1 MRRVLRFV
9 FTKIEEVS
17 HARVVVTEDRSHAG
31 DLVRLSS
38 EIGSYAGS
46 LYPAF
51 VEVHGIIASHFRPRR
66 HLLSA
71 ADYHRLRATYAAKR
85 NFFRSFAVAAREAY
99 LVQLPKGIK
108 TPENGKWVIKVIKWL
123 DIQLLLLE
131 VPFRLRCLTTLRK
144 FLSRCCGCFSTYNSQ

>member
-1 MRRVLRFV
+1 MRRFKSAR
-9 FTKIEEVS
+9 
-17 HARVVVTEDRSHAG
+17 HAQR
-31 DLVRLSS
+31 
-38 EIGSYAGS
+38 
-46 LYPAF
+46 F

-71 ADYHRLRATYAAKR
+71 ADYHRLRTTYAATR

-131 VPFRLRCLTTLRK
+131 VPFRLRCLTAPRK
-144 FLSRCCGCFSTYNSQ
+144 FLSRCCGCLSTYKLPVNTCIGRSDSRSHSLRRNFLQLRQTPTRDRRHRRRA